1 MPSISAALPATP
13 TAMPR
18 PRRKRQNAASGA
30 APSSGRPTGGSPIRA
45 PSDAAA
51 WRPRPSVV
59 ISPMSD
65 FDLALSV
72 ALGVGLAAATGL
84 RLFLPMLV
92 ASAAAY
98 SGHLPLSENFAW
110 LGTLPALILLG
121 VAAAVEI
128 LAYYIPGV
136 DNLLDTVA
144 APAAFVA
151 GTVVAAAVMTDLP
164 PMVKWAAAVIAGGG
178 IAGATQS
185 VTTLV
190 RAKSTV
196 FTGGL
201 GNPVI
206 ATAEF
211 GGSLLVSLL
220 ALAAPL
226 LTLVAIVVVLWL
238 GLRWLRL
245 MRERHRRRSKRD
257 QVRLEAPMPSLS
269 QAGPAHAPLRLAA
282 RTRRCDSCLRLA
294 PDARQSRHS
303 GASGQS
309 LSPRRRR
316 PRSPSTVKEAPASG
330 IPSAR
335 DRPSCTDKKYRDRR
349 NEDAPAAR
357 ARAYRGRRYSSWD
370 RSDSGAGLR
379 RRRWRPFGQSRR
391 RPFGAAPSAL
401 VATATG
407 AGTATS
413 VTRIAAAAR
422 LARAKTG
429 QLNGRSERSG
439 RRDKTFPGTLPMTQ
453 RVALDL
459 SLPGGARLAREALSQ
474 SLRPQ
479 TPYAA
484 LEPWA
489 ASTCSATLPVS
500 SAR

>member
-1 MPSISAALPATP
+1 
-13 TAMPR
+13 
-18 PRRKRQNAASGA
+18 
-30 APSSGRPTGGSPIRA
+30 
-45 PSDAAA
+45 
-51 WRPRPSVV
+51 
-59 ISPMSD
+59 MSD

-144 APAAFVA
+144 TPAAFVA

-185 VTTLV
+185 VTTLA

-245 MRERHRRRSKRD
+245 MSRKT
-257 QVRLEAPMPSLS
+257 PPPK
-269 QAGPAHAPLRLAA
+269 QAG
-282 RTRRCDSCLRLA
+282 S
-294 PDARQSRHS
+294 
-303 GASGQS
+303 
-309 LSPRRRR
+309 
-316 PRSPSTVKEAPASG
+316 
-330 IPSAR
+330 
-335 DRPSCTDKKYRDRR
+335 
-349 NEDAPAAR
+349 
-357 ARAYRGRRYSSWD
+357 
-370 RSDSGAGLR
+370 
-379 RRRWRPFGQSRR
+379 
-391 RPFGAAPSAL
+391 
-401 VATATG
+401 
-407 AGTATS
+407 GTA
-413 VTRIAAAAR
+413 
-422 LARAKTG
+422 
-429 QLNGRSERSG
+429 
-439 RRDKTFPGTLPMTQ
+439 
-453 RVALDL
+453 
-459 SLPGGARLAREALSQ
+459 
-474 SLRPQ
+474 
-479 TPYAA
+479 
-484 LEPWA
+484 
-489 ASTCSATLPVS
+489 
-500 SAR
+500 